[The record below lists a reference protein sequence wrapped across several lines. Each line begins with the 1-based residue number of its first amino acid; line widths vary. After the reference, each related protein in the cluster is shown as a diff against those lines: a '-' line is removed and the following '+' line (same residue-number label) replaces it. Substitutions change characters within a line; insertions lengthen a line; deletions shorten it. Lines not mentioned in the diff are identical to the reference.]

1 MADAGDRAGRG
12 LRALPSGVW
21 RGPDHWWSS
30 YLAMLRFDIAS
41 QRTWLPMFILTQ
53 VLFGTGMAII
63 YGFYIGPAMSHAAA
77 LFIVS
82 GAPALAAIMAGLIGV
97 TTMVTERKTAGT
109 WDFIWSLPAPRSAA
123 VASTFTVYTAMTIPG
138 IVATLALAA
147 WRYGLRLSVSPMTVP
162 AFILASLMVTSMA
175 FGMALAIRDPL
186 VTNVIVNSLIFVI
199 LLFSPVVYPITQL
212 PGWLA
217 AVHRVLP
224 IYYLAQILRASVTTG
239 LVHDV
244 TTSYAVLAAWT
255 VAAWVATARVIGHRR

>member
-1 MADAGDRAGRG
+1 MADAGDPAGSG
-12 LRALPSGVW
+12 LGALPSRVR

-41 QRTWLPMFILTQ
+41 QRTWLPMFIVTQ

-63 YGFYIGPAMSHAAA
+63 YGFYIGPAMSPAVA

-82 GAPALAAIMAGLIGV
+82 GAPALAAIAAALIGV
-97 TTMVTERKTAGT
+97 TTMVTERKIAGT

-138 IVATLALAA
+138 IVATLALAT
-147 WRYGLRLSVSPMTVP
+147 WRYGLRLSVSPMAVP
-162 AFILASLMVTSMA
+162 AFLLASLMVTSVA

-186 VTNVIVNSLIFVI
+186 VANVIVNALIFVV

-217 AVHRVLP
+217 AVHRILP
-224 IYYLAQILRASVTTG
+224 IYYLAQTLRASVTTG
-239 LVHDV
+239 LVHEV
-244 TTSYAVLAAWT
+244 TASYAVLAAWT
-255 VAAWVATARVIGHRR
+255 VAAWAATAWVIGHRR